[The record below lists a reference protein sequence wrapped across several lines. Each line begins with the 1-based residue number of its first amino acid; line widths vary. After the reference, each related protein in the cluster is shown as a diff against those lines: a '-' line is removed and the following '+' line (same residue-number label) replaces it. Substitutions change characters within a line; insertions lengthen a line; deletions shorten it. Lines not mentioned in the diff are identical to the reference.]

1 VPKPPVKAYTFKT
14 LKSERGWP
22 YSRQHTHRLI
32 KAGRFPP
39 PKKAPGGSLNIWTDD
54 QIDDYYASALT
65 LPRPTSK

>member
-1 VPKPPVKAYTFKT
+1 MPKSPHKVYTFKT

-39 PKKAPGGSLNIWTDD
+39 PKKAPGGALNIWTED
-54 QIDDYYASALT
+54 QIDHYYASVLT
-65 LPRPTSK
+65 SGKPTSK